1 MTNPKIAPWQAVFRT
16 IVESGYIK
24 VLSVSIGFGPAIIGF
39 TDRFGTRWK
48 AAPLLVGGSCSF
60 QDRPVAKEEI
70 SSASS
75 RPLRALSEASPQDR
89 AIIYAAGP
97 IFNLCFAGALSLLIF
112 YHSSIFPFLSE
123 VEAELGLLRILNVV
137 SMSIGLF
144 NLLPIPPLDG
154 GCLLLIALEARR
166 GSPIGKSD
174 EKRLLKIGSWF
185 VAGITAIMTLL
196 LSIQMGS
203 SNF

>member
-1 MTNPKIAPWQAVFRT
+1 
-16 IVESGYIK
+16 
-24 VLSVSIGFGPAIIGF
+24 
-39 TDRFGTRWK
+39 
-48 AAPLLVGGSCSF
+48 
-60 QDRPVAKEEI
+60 
-70 SSASS
+70 
-75 RPLRALSEASPQDR
+75 
-89 AIIYAAGP
+89 
-97 IFNLCFAGALSLLIF
+97 
-112 YHSSIFPFLSE
+112 
-123 VEAELGLLRILNVV
+123 
-137 SMSIGLF
+137 MSIGLF